1 MADEG
6 ALVCVLKPAECRPGV
21 LEQPW
26 QAPYPITTSSATRD
40 QESQRWLPQTPTPFS
55 EENVRGLTGYG
66 GQTSLAESIEGPRSF
81 RLAGRG
87 RGGSMLRF
95 ALR

>member
-26 QAPYPITTSSATRD
+26 QAPYPISKSSAARD
-40 QESQRWLPQTPTPFS
+40 QRSQRWPEQTPTSFS
-55 EENVRGLTGYG
+55 EGKRARLVRSTEADEP
-66 GQTSLAESIEGPRSF
+66 S
-81 RLAGRG
+81 
-87 RGGSMLRF
+87 
-95 ALR
+95 